1 MKLRAPLFNFFKI
14 TENALS
20 RGGETSRFSKI
31 MYEDLIIAGFGGQG
45 IIFTGKLLSYAG
57 LREGKEVTFFP
68 SYGAEMRGGTANCT
82 VVVSDSPISSPIV
95 SSPKNA
101 IMMSYPSYLK
111 FFSKVSSGGRA
122 VINSSLVSDKLGR
135 EDVEVIRIPANEIAE
150 EIGSP
155 RIANMVILGAWIE
168 KSGILSLES
177 LVLCLEQVISKSKK
191 KDLLSLNEEALRRG
205 SHFVSSS
212 G

>member
-1 MKLRAPLFNFFKI
+1 
-14 TENALS
+14 
-20 RGGETSRFSKI
+20 

-45 IIFTGKLLSYAG
+45 IIFAGKLLSHAG
-57 LREGKEVTFFP
+57 LREGKEVTYFP
-68 SYGAEMRGGTANCT
+68 AYGAEMRGGTANCT

-95 SSPKNA
+95 SRPKNA
-101 IMMSYPSYLK
+101 IMMSYPSYVK
-111 FFSKVSSGGRA
+111 FLPRISSEGRA
-122 VINSSLVSDKLGR
+122 VINSSLVSDNSGR

-150 EIGSP
+150 EIGSS
-155 RIANMVILGAWIE
+155 RIANMVVLGAWIK

-177 LVLCLEQVISKSKK
+177 LVLSLGQVISTSN

-212 G
+212 GQVLPGLPSG

>member
-1 MKLRAPLFNFFKI
+1 
-14 TENALS
+14 
-20 RGGETSRFSKI
+20 

-111 FFSKVSSGGRA
+111 FFPKVSSGGRA
-122 VINSSLVSDKLGR
+122 VINSSLVSDKGGR